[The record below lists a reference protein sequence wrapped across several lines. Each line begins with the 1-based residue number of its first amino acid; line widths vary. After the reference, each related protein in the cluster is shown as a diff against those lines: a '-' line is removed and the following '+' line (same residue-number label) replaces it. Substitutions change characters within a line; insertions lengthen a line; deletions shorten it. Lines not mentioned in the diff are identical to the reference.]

1 MFADQSGGP
10 SRFRARAVRRKD
22 VAWPSAGSTVSM
34 VIRTRVFGA
43 SAMGSVG
50 WKPAPSNNA
59 SISLTIACLL
69 FSIFSRFSHRH
80 RVTASEPPN
89 AALQAGGAAA
99 ATQERRLFPA
109 ACKQWFG
116 PYAADTAI

>member
-10 SRFRARAVRRKD
+10 SRLRARAVRRKD
-22 VAWPSAGSTVSM
+22 VALPSAGSTVSM

-50 WKPAPSNNA
+50 WKTVPSNNA
-59 SISLTIACLL
+59 SIILTIACLL
-69 FSIFSRFSHRH
+69 FSISARFSHRH

-89 AALQAGGAAA
+89 AGGEPPPTAGAQRTLLAVGSSALILIEA
-99 ATQERRLFPA
+99 
-109 ACKQWFG
+109 
-116 PYAADTAI
+116 